1 VNAAVELGNEVVR
14 AFGHLPELIQSPMFL
29 ADVVTVGIQM
39 AQAPDDEARR
49 GVMQVEML
57 KLEREWSK

>member
-1 VNAAVELGNEVVR
+1 
-14 AFGHLPELIQSPMFL
+14 
-29 ADVVTVGIQM
+29 VTVGIQM